1 MIYLTDRQLM
11 ILLGIRDGKS
21 YEEMTAPDYLNKS
34 KMTVWKCVKELIEM
48 GLVENVHT
56 VNGKTKVRGRK
67 LTPSGERALKNE
79 GHDIKRVTAAPV
91 QNPTSST

>member
-1 MIYLTDRQLM
+1 MSDYTPPQIM
-11 ILLGIRDGKS
+11 VLLGIRDEKS
-21 YEEMTAPDYLNKS
+21 YKEMAAPNYLNVS
-34 KMTVWKCVKELIEM
+34 MMTVWKMVRDFIEM